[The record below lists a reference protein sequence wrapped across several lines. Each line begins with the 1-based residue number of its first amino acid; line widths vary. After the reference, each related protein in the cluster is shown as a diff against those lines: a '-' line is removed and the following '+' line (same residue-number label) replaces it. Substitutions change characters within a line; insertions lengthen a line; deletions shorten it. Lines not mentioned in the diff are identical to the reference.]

1 MGLSSTNVAFN
12 MATSFSINVDLLSG
26 GIYTLKFNASDEK
39 DRIFFPHSETTFFMT
54 KAQLWELTNKLNQF
68 LVPAEDA
75 CESCEKTKDICD
87 CVPCNSCGHDTARE
101 DIYMGY
107 CLSCEDQ
114 RMVRNIR

>member
-1 MGLSSTNVAFN
+1 MGLSSTNVALNQAVTVRFN
-12 MATSFSINVDLLSG
+12 VHELSSG
-26 GIYTLKFNASDEK
+26 TVVLNICASDVE
-39 DRIFFPHSETTFFMT
+39 DRIFFPHSETALFMT

-107 CLSCEDQ
+107 CPSCEDQ
-114 RMVRNIR
+114 RMVRSIR